1 MALTGLHTNWKLGSY
16 EKDRDE
22 EIKRSENDPLRLLQ
36 NLNGLKPQV
45 DKTGKSLA
53 IGYGFDLLVRGNAEI
68 NKYLTSVGLGLLS
81 TQDAQLLDEARATR
95 DTDKATSSYL
105 DGIRTQLTLNLG
117 SEATATKLL
126 DAYIN
131 ERAEKDLDKLL
142 TNYGLSIP
150 QSQERAAMVSLA
162 YNNPALLGTGLATAL
177 ISADRAEA
185 WYQIRYRSNSGQ
197 SSGLANRRYR
207 ESDLFGLYGTSPDE
221 ADYKTAYRMFTRH
234 YTQTIKTYEANFPPT
249 AASQILQ
256 TQLSEAANFLTGKYA
271 PGVSWD
277 HIFVGDD
284 SIVSVM
290 GSMGGNDALKG
301 TETNDLIIGG
311 TGNDILQG
319 GAGSDTYVYAS
330 GDGNDTIDDS
340 DGQGKILIEATNAPL
355 TGSDKKAYLDRYLDQ
370 WDSADGQTHYTLL
383 NGDLKTGGTLEISG
397 SALGSGKL
405 TVNHFKNDDLGIHLN
420 GAYQIALLS
429 GGEANP
435 YTQADASPSTFSAD
449 MVERGSRL
457 LKVALNQAAKA
468 GDKILL
474 KVTGGDASLL
484 SAIRGDDTV
493 SFSSGQVEL
502 TLSEGQTEIAFA
514 VANTENADSEQSYT
528 LNATLQQATPDNGAD
543 SASATGTLT
552 LKGKD
557 ETITPNPTSNTID
570 GDKNWIMNGADKI
583 YVANDSSA
591 SDLIQ
596 CGDGDNIV
604 NVNAGGAQALGGV
617 RNDAEWRE
625 VA

>member
-340 DGQGKILIEATNAPL
+340 DGQGQIQIDSTNAPL
-355 TGSDKKAYLDRYLDQ
+355 SGSDKTAFLDRYLDQ

-397 SALGSGKL
+397 AALGGGKI
-405 TVNHFKNDDLGIHLN
+405 TVAHFKNDDLGIHLN

-468 GDKILL
+468 GDKIILT
-474 KVTGGDASLL
+474 VTGGDANLL

-493 SFSSGQVEL
+493 SFSSGPVEL
-502 TLSEGQTEIAFA
+502 TLAEGQTEIAFA
-514 VANTENADSEQSYT
+514 VANTENTDSEQSYS
-528 LNATLQQATPDNGAD
+528 L
-543 SASATGTLT
+543 SATGTLI
-552 LKGKD
+552 LKCLD
-557 ETITPNPTSNTID
+557 ETITPNQTSNTID
-570 GDKNWIMNGADKI
+570 GDQNWTMNGADKI
-583 YVANDSSA
+583 YTANDSSA

-596 CGDGDNIV
+596 CGGVDNLV
-604 NVNAGGAQALGGV
+604 NVTLGG
-617 RNDAEWRE
+617 NIFIYGNGLAANGFEWRE
-625 VA
+625 AA

>member
-1 MALTGLHTNWKLGSY
+1 MALTNLHTNWTLGSY
-16 EKDRDE
+16 EQDRDLS
-22 EIKRSENDPLRLLQ
+22 IKISENDPLRRGDDLTD
-36 NLNGLKPQV
+36 LKPYF
-45 DKTGKSLA
+45 DPLAKNGGSIA
-53 IGYGFDLLVRGNAEI
+53 IGYGFDLLVRSNAEI
-68 NKYLTSVGLGLLS
+68 NNYLAKVGLGALS
-81 TQDAQLLDEARATR
+81 TGDAQLLDQARSAHT
-95 DTDKATSSYL
+95 ASNIES
-105 DGIRTQLTLNLG
+105 IWSQLTLDLG

-131 ERAEKDLDKLL
+131 ERAEKDLDKFL
-142 TNYGLSIP
+142 TNNGLSIP
-150 QSQERAAMVSLA
+150 QSLERAALVSLA
-162 YNNPALLGTGLATAL
+162 YNNPAEMLGTGLATAL
-177 ISADRAEA
+177 TSSERAEA
-185 WYQIRYRSNSGQ
+185 WYQIRYQSNGGESRGA
-197 SSGLANRRYR
+197 GLANRRYR

-249 AASQILQ
+249 TASQTLR
-256 TQLSEAANFLTGKYA
+256 TQLSEASNFLTGKYA

-277 HIFVGDD
+277 HIFVGKD

-493 SFSSGQVEL
+493 SFSSGPVEL
-502 TLSEGQTEIAFA
+502 TLAEGQTEIAFA
-514 VANTENADSEQSYT
+514 IANTENADSEQSYS
-528 LNATLQQATPDNGAD
+528 LSATLQQADAD
-543 SASATGTLT
+543 SSADPIAATGTLT
-552 LKGKD
+552 LKGVD

-570 GDKNWIMNGADKI
+570 GDK
-583 YVANDSSA
+583 
-591 SDLIQ
+591 IQ
-596 CGDGDNIV
+596 CGNGDNITIV
-604 NVNAGGAQALGGV
+604 SGDIVTHSKCMAA
-617 RNDAEWRE
+617 NDYERRA
-625 VA
+625 AA